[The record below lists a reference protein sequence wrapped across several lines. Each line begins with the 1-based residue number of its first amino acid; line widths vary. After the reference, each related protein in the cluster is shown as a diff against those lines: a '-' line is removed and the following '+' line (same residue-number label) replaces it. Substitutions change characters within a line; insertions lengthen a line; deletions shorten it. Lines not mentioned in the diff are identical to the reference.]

1 MFFVLSVTETNMM
14 FITPIPPTRSPMEP
28 ENDHDQEC
36 HRSGLAELLYHLL
49 RRRKREIVRLV
60 CR

>member
-1 MFFVLSVTETNMM
+1 
-14 FITPIPPTRSPMEP
+14 MEP